1 MAKKTQSVE
10 GNRLNVRLPPKLAER
25 LNTYLLKV
33 SNKEGKLSF
42 GIKSAIAYKAL
53 EKWLDENEDD
63 AEAWKKLVP

>member
-1 MAKKTQSVE
+1 MAKKTKSVE
-10 GNRLNVRLPPKLAER
+10 KDCLNVRLTPALAKR

-53 EKWLDENEDD
+53 EEWLDKNENN
-63 AEAWKKLVP
+63 AEAWKK